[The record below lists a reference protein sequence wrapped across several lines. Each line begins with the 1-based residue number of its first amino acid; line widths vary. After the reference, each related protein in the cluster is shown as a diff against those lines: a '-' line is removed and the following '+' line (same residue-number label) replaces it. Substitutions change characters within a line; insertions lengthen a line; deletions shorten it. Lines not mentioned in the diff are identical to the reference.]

1 MTTPTG
7 NYHGP
12 TVMRDDQHQNIIDIT
27 DRTQMK
33 KQKAT
38 VPKEPKRQSRLR
50 KVMFMKIKDIMTKS
64 IAIIDPEDTVIQA
77 AQLMKKHNVGSIP
90 VCRGEKVIGII
101 TDRDIALKA
110 VANGSDPGTLRV
122 GEIMSKNPILGNPDM
137 DVTEAG
143 KLMGKNQIRRLPIV
157 DNHRLVGIVS
167 LGDIAIEPM
176 MQDEAGG
183 ILTEVSES
191 SYVKTEVAPE
201 VQK

>member
-1 MTTPTG
+1 MILTTPTG

-101 TDRDIALKA
+101 T
-110 VANGSDPGTLRV
+110 
-122 GEIMSKNPILGNPDM
+122 
-137 DVTEAG
+137 
-143 KLMGKNQIRRLPIV
+143 
-157 DNHRLVGIVS
+157 
-167 LGDIAIEPM
+167 
-176 MQDEAGG
+176 
-183 ILTEVSES
+183 
-191 SYVKTEVAPE
+191 
-201 VQK
+201 